1 MDTYSAPIADVRFAL
16 ECHGDLSAVMGL
28 PGYQETSWELADAIL
43 EAAGKFAGEVIAPLN
58 RPGDIEGCRYQ
69 NGVVYTPAGT
79 VEAYRQFVD
88 GGWGSLAFDPE
99 FEGQGLPWL
108 LSVAVQE
115 FWHSASMAFSLCTL
129 LTQSATHLLTLA
141 GSEEQKRLY
150 LPRLV
155 SGEWAGTM
163 DLTEPQAGS
172 DLGQIKTRA
181 ERDGTQYRIK
191 GQKIFITYG
200 EHDLT
205 ENILH
210 FVLARTPDAPEGVKG
225 ISLFI
230 VPKFLVGDDGELGP
244 RNDLRCVS
252 IEHKLGI
259 AASPT
264 AVMAYG
270 ENDGAVGYLI
280 GEENAGLAN
289 MFVMMNS
296 ARMAVAIQGTAISE
310 RAYQQ
315 ALAYARE
322 RRQGQANG
330 ARGGAPE
337 PIIRHPDVRRML
349 MSMKAR
355 TEASRG
361 LIYFTAGRLDQA
373 KRHPD
378 RARRREAQADVDLLT
393 PVIKAWATDLGVENA
408 STGIQIHGGM
418 GFIEETGAAQHY
430 RDARINPI
438 YEGTNGIQASD
449 LLRRKLIPD
458 NGAAARSF
466 IGRMTTLQE
475 ALVLGGSDHALA
487 LHETLERG
495 LAALSQ
501 ATDWLLGVNAKD
513 RDRAAAGAT
522 PYLRLFGTVAGGWIM
537 ARSLLAAEAALAA
550 GEGDSG
556 FLEARRITAR
566 FYGDSILPEA
576 PALAEVV
583 MRSGP
588 GCLDIADEQF

>member
-1 MDTYSAPIADVRFAL
+1 MDTYRAPIDDVRFSL
-16 ECHGDLSAVMGL
+16 ETHGGLTGLMDL
-28 PGYQETSWELADAIL
+28 PGYEEASWDLADAIL
-43 EAAGKFAGEVIAPLN
+43 EAAGKFADEVIAPLN
-58 RPGDIEGCRYQ
+58 RPGDIAGCRYQ
-69 NGVVYTPAGT
+69 NGVVTTPAGT
-79 VEAYRQFVD
+79 VEAYRQFAS
-88 GGWGSLAFDPE
+88 GGWGSLPFDPD
-99 FEGQGLPWL
+99 FGGQGLPWL
-108 LSVAVQE
+108 LSIAVSE
-115 FWHSASMAFSLCTL
+115 FWNSASMSFGLCPL
-129 LTQSATHLLTLA
+129 LTQSAAELLALA
-141 GSEEQKRLY
+141 GSEEQKRRY
-150 LPRLV
+150 LPHLV

-163 DLTEPQAGS
+163 NLTEPQAGS
-172 DLGQIKTRA
+172 DLGLIRTRA
-181 ERDGTQYRIK
+181 ERDGDHFRIR
-191 GQKIFITYG
+191 GQKVFITYG

-205 ENILH
+205 RNIIH
-210 FVLARTPDAPEGVKG
+210 FVLARTPGAPEGVKG

-230 VPKFLVGDDGELGP
+230 VPKFLVGDDGEPGP

-270 ENDGAVGYLI
+270 ENEGAVGYLV
-280 GEENAGLAN
+280 GGENAGLAH
-289 MFVMMNS
+289 MFVMMNN
-296 ARMAVAIQGTAISE
+296 ARMAVAMQGTAISE

-322 RRQGQANG
+322 RRQGQAG
-330 ARGGAPE
+330 GGGGGAPA

-361 LIYFTAGRLDQA
+361 LIHFTAGRLDQA

-378 RARRREAQADVDLLT
+378 PATRREAQGDVGLLT

-458 NGAAARSF
+458 NGAAARRF
-466 IGRMTTLQE
+466 IARMTATRE
-475 ALVLGGSDHALA
+475 ALSGGTSDHAPA
-487 LHETLERG
+487 LHETLEQG
-495 LAALSQ
+495 LTALDQ
-501 ATDWLLGVNAKD
+501 ATGWLLGADAN
-513 RDRAAAGAT
+513 RAAAAAT
-522 PYLRLFGTVAGGWIM
+522 PYLRLFGTVAGGWVM

-550 GEGDSG
+550 GEGDSA

-566 FYGDSILPEA
+566 FYADSVLPEA

-588 GCLDIADEQF
+588 GCLEIADEHF